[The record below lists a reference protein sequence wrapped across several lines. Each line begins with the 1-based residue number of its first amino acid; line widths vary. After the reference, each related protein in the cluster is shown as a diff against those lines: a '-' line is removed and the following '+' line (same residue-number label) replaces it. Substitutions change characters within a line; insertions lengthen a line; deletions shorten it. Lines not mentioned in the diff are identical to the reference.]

1 MNPAACVSGDPTG
14 RPYIRLHTSTGLLM
28 EYVHPMLLMPSVR

>member
-14 RPYIRLHTSTGLLM
+14 RPYIRLHTFTVLSMG
-28 EYVHPMLLMPSVR
+28 YVHPI